1 MLEKPVSRLYF
12 AFLLPTVIATISNS
26 LYCLADIYF
35 ISIGSGMM
43 GLAAVNIAMPMYLIY
58 SAIGL
63 LFGVGASTIISIEQG
78 AGNHKGADEA
88 FTMSVIMMLLFGI
101 ILTILSYFFLEPLA
115 VLLGASDE
123 LLPYVMEY
131 LRPVVLATIA
141 FIAMYACGILLRA
154 DHAPRLAM
162 TAMLVGN
169 ISNIFLD
176 YFFVIVLQKGLGG
189 AAAATALAPL
199 ITLVIVSFH
208 FILKR
213 NHLHLCRVQRP
224 LAILKR
230 MTVNGA
236 GSGILEL
243 TSGAIIFLFNA
254 VILAVSTAAFLAA
267 YAIVANIAYVLKG
280 LFAAFG
286 QAAQPIM
293 SYNYGAGKKERTR
306 KALHIS
312 MLTALGASLLLYVS
326 FALFPRELAAIFAG
340 GDAAVITLAVT
351 GILLY
356 FTSMPFTAF
365 NTILMYYFQ
374 SVEKGRFATIL
385 AVLKG
390 SVFVV
395 LSLAV
400 AYWLLGDTGIWLAVL
415 LAEALAA
422 AVGMLIDR
430 RCRRKEPL

>member
-162 TAMLVGN
+162 TGMLVGN

-213 NHLHLCRVQRP
+213 NHL
-224 LAILKR
+224 
-230 MTVNGA
+230 T
-236 GSGILEL
+236 
-243 TSGAIIFLFNA
+243 
-254 VILAVSTAAFLAA
+254 
-267 YAIVANIAYVLKG
+267 
-280 LFAAFG
+280 
-286 QAAQPIM
+286 QP
-293 SYNYGAGKKERTR
+293 
-306 KALHIS
+306 
-312 MLTALGASLLLYVS
+312 
-326 FALFPRELAAIFAG
+326 
-340 GDAAVITLAVT
+340 
-351 GILLY
+351 
-356 FTSMPFTAF
+356 
-365 NTILMYYFQ
+365 
-374 SVEKGRFATIL
+374 
-385 AVLKG
+385 
-390 SVFVV
+390 
-395 LSLAV
+395 
-400 AYWLLGDTGIWLAVL
+400 
-415 LAEALAA
+415 
-422 AVGMLIDR
+422 
-430 RCRRKEPL
+430 

>member
-1 MLEKPVSRLYF
+1 MKDMLEKPVSRLYF

-162 TAMLVGN
+162 TGML
-169 ISNIFLD
+169 
-176 YFFVIVLQKGLGG
+176 
-189 AAAATALAPL
+189 
-199 ITLVIVSFH
+199 
-208 FILKR
+208 
-213 NHLHLCRVQRP
+213 
-224 LAILKR
+224 
-230 MTVNGA
+230 A
-236 GSGILEL
+236 G
-243 TSGAIIFLFNA
+243 
-254 VILAVSTAAFLAA
+254 V
-267 YAIVANIAYVLKG
+267 
-280 LFAAFG
+280 
-286 QAAQPIM
+286 
-293 SYNYGAGKKERTR
+293 
-306 KALHIS
+306 
-312 MLTALGASLLLYVS
+312 
-326 FALFPRELAAIFAG
+326 
-340 GDAAVITLAVT
+340 AAVICDVV
-351 GILLY
+351 
-356 FTSMPFTAF
+356 FTMGK
-365 NTILMYYFQ
+365 
-374 SVEKGRFATIL
+374 E
-385 AVLKG
+385 
-390 SVFVV
+390 V
-395 LSLAV
+395 LSKKKILPLLVLCASFIAV
-400 AYWLLGDTGIWLAVL
+400 YFMDINIILVILVCGAIG
-415 LAEALAA
+415 ALN
-422 AVGMLIDR
+422 VVYEGKKSKGEQL
-430 RCRRKEPL
+430 